1 MAFYVAVCLVA
12 ALAAIDDDHRLPTLG
27 IIWGT
32 TIGLALAHL
41 FAFRLATRLVGAGR
55 VGRHEGKLAVAQLLG
70 AAGVAAIATVPVLVL
85 GEPSDVDAARLVI
98 AGFIGYFAFE
108 IGRNNGAGRA
118 RSTLFAGSVLV
129 IATTVAL
136 VKNYLLGH

>member
-1 MAFYVAVCLVA
+1 MAFYVAVVLVA

-32 TIGLALAHL
+32 TIGLALAHI
-41 FAFRLATRLVGAGR
+41 FAFRLAALVVGGGR
-55 VGRHEGKLAVAQLLG
+55 VGRHERNLMLAQVLG
-70 AAGVAAIATVPVLVL
+70 AAVVAVVATVPVVVFSS
-85 GEPSDVDAARLVI
+85 PSDVDAVRLVL

-108 IGRNNGAGRA
+108 IGRSSGATNVQSA
-118 RSTLFAGSVLV
+118 LLAGLVVVL
-129 IATTVAL
+129 AATVAL